1 MGASSQSHTPA
12 SPVRSGN
19 KGLASDKG
27 PRRHGFCGRW
37 RSLGA
42 LTLLLQLLQ
51 QDASGIV
58 CEIDAKDGLD
68 AAIASAAAVASDK
81 QQLMHMLPLCRVPYL
96 VNSQLPPKD
105 VPHVGMEKGG
115 TVTIDLRLLPS
126 NYKNNLPSRAPRY
139 PKAFPKAPPQH
150 GETPSRGS
158 YEAFQ
163 LQQQEL
169 SHRQAHLRYAEELS
183 SGTPPNGGS
192 MKPPPTTMLL
202 HTGADE
208 GPLAA
213 LSSTFPLL
221 AHAGRRL
228 SHILTSAQEEA
239 ALQQPPEEQQKSLLS
254 SLSGVST
261 AAKIALEGLLGASAR
276 GFGARGPPL
285 LLSSLSS
292 SASTPHAA
300 SVTTSAAA
308 PDAEPSAAVSSR
320 TAADVA
326 KLSEGA
332 PAAAA
337 AAKAAAA
344 AEAAADVF
352 RVPTTRMTRRRDC
365 SRQLRKGLVGCPEWE
380 RERPSAV
387 RQLAKVDAEEALQ
400 EDLVH
405 SVNNTSLLLLDHAQL
420 YFLETHESWL
430 PSFTAEDGLVLNSY
444 MPSMMQL
451 PFTGPSLQATITI
464 PRKDRYALVL
474 LNADGL
480 DLKLY
485 GTVSF
490 YGPTQHHLSLEQKYL
505 PETVAGL
512 MVLNLIAACTLGVVQ
527 LTKWRGQN
535 LFVTMLFMVN
545 FSLAALAFG
554 LDWKQAAIVEA
565 TGRRPAAL
573 WVASRLMRKL
583 QDVSQLL
590 VFIFISLGFRIVRQ
604 RLSRLEIQ
612 FIAGLAVIS
621 LYLGVFEVLL
631 GGFQETRYIFHAAGY
646 VRVLIA
652 VHSNIVVLHNQIA
665 DSSLTPAVA
674 SLYPK
679 LAAYQ
684 RFRWIFFAFLLKPVF
699 SVFFKVTFLGPI
711 YEQLLSWDEWIF
723 VIFENGTDLLVLA
736 AVSAHG
742 LGKGKR
748 GGVLCLAAYPSA
760 RTSQEAA
767 WDCWAG
773 SVTQEALAVQG
784 DANVHERAPQRLEEH
799 AEAQAGVFIPSEDV
813 RREHL
818 SIVVSV
824 LQLSRT
830 LTGELLQQTGQ
841 KHYDAPRRSH
851 PFKQLV
857 NVGFGFSVAGEGD
870 W

>member
-1 MGASSQSHTPA
+1 
-12 SPVRSGN
+12 
-19 KGLASDKG
+19 
-27 PRRHGFCGRW
+27 
-37 RSLGA
+37 
-42 LTLLLQLLQ
+42 
-51 QDASGIV
+51 
-58 CEIDAKDGLD
+58 
-68 AAIASAAAVASDK
+68 
-81 QQLMHMLPLCRVPYL
+81 MHMLPLCRVPYL

-326 KLSEGA
+326 KL
-332 PAAAA
+332 
-337 AAKAAAA
+337 
-344 AEAAADVF
+344 
-352 RVPTTRMTRRRDC
+352 VPTTRMTRRRDC

-380 RERPSAV
+380 RERPSEAHQREGEREGSLSAPRLWAPHPHSTTWKERDGRVFCACDSAAV

-420 YFLETHESWL
+420 
-430 PSFTAEDGLVLNSY
+430 
-444 MPSMMQL
+444 QL

-621 LYLGVFEVLL
+621 LYLGVFE
-631 GGFQETRYIFHAAGY
+631 ETRYIFHAAGY

-652 VHSNIVVLHNQIA
+652 VHSNIVVLHESPPPSRSPPCTKAPHLLVDVHSLLQNQIA

-736 AVSAHG
+736 A
-742 LGKGKR
+742 
-748 GGVLCLAAYPSA
+748 LC
-760 RTSQEAA
+760 
-767 WDCWAG
+767 WDFCPPR
-773 SVTQEALAVQG
+773 S
-784 DANVHERAPQRLEEH
+784 
-799 AEAQAGVFIPSEDV
+799 FK
-813 RREHL
+813 
-818 SIVVSV
+818 V
-824 LQLSRT
+824 LQLVVPNSGDA
-830 LTGELLQQTGQ
+830 TGEQ
-841 KHYDAPRRSH
+841 PERE
-851 PFKQLV
+851 LV
-857 NVGFGFSVAGEGD
+857 WD
-870 W
+870 D